1 MYFHCRTPAS
11 ALALLVLMVAVSSV
25 GCDAV
30 SVSPA
35 PSATALAASDPS
47 LSSPDEVRSFYRGQL
62 ASITQFA
69 ASQGVPATSG
79 EAVLGGSQTYF
90 ASKYGPDSGYWGSFS
105 ASFSSYSPD
114 AAEARAAAAPASVR
128 QAADL
133 LESVAASA
141 ATTADFLSGSQD
153 VYNRIQSSVFST
165 SDRQAALSYIVVV
178 QETVRFWD
186 ENQSGEAGT
195 RTPPQCLL
203 GVLGGGISGA
213 VAGAYGGVVGATAGA
228 LGGILL
234 GAAEFCFD

>member
-1 MYFHCRTPAS
+1 MS
-11 ALALLVLMVAVSSV
+11 
-25 GCDAV
+25 
-30 SVSPA
+30 
-35 PSATALAASDPS
+35 
-47 LSSPDEVRSFYRGQL
+47 E
-62 ASITQFA
+62 
-69 ASQGVPATSG
+69 

-90 ASKYGPDSGYWGSFS
+90 ASKYGSDSDYWASFS
-105 ASFSSYSPD
+105 APFSSYSPD

-153 VYNRIQSSVFST
+153 VYDRIQSSAFST
-165 SDRQAALSYIVVV
+165 PDRQAALSYIVVV

-186 ENQSGEAGT
+186 ESGESGL

-203 GVLGGGISGA
+203 GVLGGAISGA
-213 VAGAYGGVVGATAGA
+213 VAGGYGGVVGATAGA

-234 GAAEFCFD
+234 GAPEFCFD